1 MASTS
6 SRAADDQVHLF
17 AEASLTPVQSASSTS
32 SFQQQQQQQHHDYR
46 LLDHPVNFDPIAGS
60 SSSFYQYG
68 TMNPAAASSST
79 TEQHQDAT
87 SVAAVGMEG
96 SEQYYYGTYSL
107 NSFFKIV
114 WTNDCYPISGYQ
126 GDEGG
131 DSGNEEG
138 YYANSP
144 YRVQRFAANIR
155 ERKRML
161 R

>member
-68 TMNPAAASSST
+68 TMNPAAAS
-79 TEQHQDAT
+79 
-87 SVAAVGMEG
+87 
-96 SEQYYYGTYSL
+96 
-107 NSFFKIV
+107 
-114 WTNDCYPISGYQ
+114 
-126 GDEGG
+126 
-131 DSGNEEG
+131 
-138 YYANSP
+138 
-144 YRVQRFAANIR
+144 
-155 ERKRML
+155 
-161 R
+161 